1 MKVKR
6 KFRIILAICMGILA
20 LLPAAMD
27 RIQAANKPAVNLR
40 FCWWGSDPRHKATL
54 NAINAYMQKN
64 PNVKIEAEYMGY
76 DGYYKKLLTQF
87 AGGTAPDIIQLD
99 TQWSA
104 ELTAQDNFFLDLNR
118 AKPKLNSN
126 TFSKAMLKDYCI
138 FNKKLIGVPAGVSV
152 VTVLGNKDFFDR
164 FKIPAN
170 TVWTW
175 DKLLEYG
182 KKVHEQDKNAYL
194 TYADIDVVNRLI
206 LRPYVAQKTGEIWI
220 RENYTITF
228 TKKILMEALTYIS
241 NLYKSGTLEPFGE
254 SSAFVGKM
262 EQNIRWINGNIG
274 LAFALTPTI
283 SQMKSTVPADRQFII
298 AAFPMHKGAKQSA
311 NPLRPSQLLTINKA
325 TRNPAEAVKFLNWF
339 VNAPEAA
346 VILGESRSTP
356 AGSIARKAL
365 VDAKKI
371 DPLIAEALD
380 FAVKK
385 PGKAWGTL
393 TENTEISQI
402 NKDAL
407 EKLIFNKI
415 TPEQA
420 AEEIIKNY
428 KAKLDE
434 LKMSQR

>member
-1 MKVKR
+1 MKRMFKIVM
-6 KFRIILAICMGILA
+6 AICMGILV
-20 LLPAAMD
+20 LLPAVPD
-27 RIQAANKPAVNLR
+27 RIQAATKPAAVNLR

-104 ELTAQDNFFLDLNR
+104 ELMAQGDFFLDLNR
-118 AKPKLNSN
+118 AKPRLKSN

-138 FNKKLIGVPAGVSV
+138 FNQKLIGVPAGVSV
-152 VTVLGNKDFFDR
+152 VTLLGNKDFFDK
-164 FKIPAN
+164 FKIPVN
-170 TVWTW
+170 TVWSW
-175 DKLLEYG
+175 DKLMEYG
-182 KKVHEQDKNAYL
+182 KKVHDQDKNAYL
-194 TYADIDVVNRLI
+194 TFADIDVVNRLI
-206 LRPYVAQKTGEIWI
+206 LRPYVSQKTGEVWI
-220 RENYTITF
+220 RENYTLAF
-228 TKKILMEALTYIS
+228 DKKILTEALTYIS
-241 NLYKSGTLEPFGE
+241 NLYKTGTLEPFGE

-262 EQNIRWINGNIG
+262 EQNVRWINGNIG

-283 SQMKSTVPADRQFII
+283 SQMKSTVPAGRKFLV
-298 AAFPMHKGAKQSA
+298 AAVPMNKAAKQSA

-325 TRNPAEAVKFLNWF
+325 TRNAAEAVKFLNWF
-339 VNAPEAA
+339 VNDPEAA

-356 AGSIARKAL
+356 AGSSARKAL
-365 VDAKKI
+365 VDAKKM

-385 PGKAWGTL
+385 PGKAWGPL

-407 EKLIFNKI
+407 EKMIFGKI

-434 LKMSQR
+434 LKMGQR